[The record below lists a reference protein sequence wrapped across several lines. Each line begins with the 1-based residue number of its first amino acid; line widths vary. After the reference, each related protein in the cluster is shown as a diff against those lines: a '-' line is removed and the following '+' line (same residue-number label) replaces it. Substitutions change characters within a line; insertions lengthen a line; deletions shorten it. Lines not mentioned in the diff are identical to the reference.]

1 MLFTNQAH
9 VSQNYKNKILLSKIP
24 YDACHKK
31 KTKTCSR
38 KRILKCY
45 TGYSSRVS
53 EVENITFLNFF
64 KNTLKN
70 KLLSQS

>member
-31 KTKTCSR
+31 NKNMQQK
-38 KRILKCY
+38 K
-45 TGYSSRVS
+45 
-53 EVENITFLNFF
+53 NIKMLYW
-64 KNTLKN
+64 
-70 KLLSQS
+70 S

>member
-31 KTKTCSR
+31 KQKHAAE
-38 KRILKCY
+38 KEY
-45 TGYSSRVS
+45 
-53 EVENITFLNFF
+53 
-64 KNTLKN
+64 
-70 KLLSQS
+70 